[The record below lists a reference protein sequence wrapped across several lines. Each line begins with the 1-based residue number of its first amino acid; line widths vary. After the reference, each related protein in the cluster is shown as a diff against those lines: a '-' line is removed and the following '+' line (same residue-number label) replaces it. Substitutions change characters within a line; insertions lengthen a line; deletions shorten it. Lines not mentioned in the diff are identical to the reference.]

1 MLGFP
6 NRIRYCDY
14 KMRYMILGAEHGAS
28 SSDNKVAV
36 NALMAKVEFPPEKF
50 RCGHTMVFFRAGA
63 LAALEEARDG
73 IVLKLVRWMQ
83 GQCYGIIRRKV
94 YQKKEDQR
102 ELMKVCQRNFRKYMQ
117 LRTWGWFVIIQKTK
131 PLVGQPN
138 PEEELRKLEEAANA
152 SYGKYQEAL
161 QVTKELQEDGEKVK
175 DEIKALT
182 KQLEAEQGNLSQYT
196 ERQAAASAKKVGLES
211 ELASAQQTLAN
222 EEQARQAMTADKKS
236 MEAEVTV
243 VKKDMEDLELAKKI
257 RTREN

>member
-1 MLGFP
+1 
-6 NRIRYCDY
+6 
-14 KMRYMILGAEHGAS
+14 MILGASEIATAADDKSG
-28 SSDNKVAV
+28 VY
-36 NALMAKVEFPPEKF
+36 ALMDKIDFP
-50 RCGHTMVFFRAGA
+50 RDRYRLGHTKVFFRAGA

-73 IVLKLVRWMQ
+73 IVLKLVRWLQ
-83 GQCYGIIRRKV
+83 GEIYGRIRRKV

-152 SYGKYQEAL
+152 TYGKYQEAL

-175 DEIKALT
+175 EEIKALT
-182 KQLEAEQGNLSQYT
+182 KQLKQEQGNLSQYT

-211 ELASAQQTLAN
+211 ELA
-222 EEQARQAMTADKKS
+222 
-236 MEAEVTV
+236 
-243 VKKDMEDLELAKKI
+243 
-257 RTREN
+257 